1 MSSLTKKSS
10 IKKYKKTKM
19 GNFKIH
25 KYIYKMGFKLKMTNF
40 KNPFIISW

>member
-19 GNFKIH
+19 GGFKIG
-25 KYIYKMGFKLKMTNF
+25 KYIYKMSFKLKNGKF
-40 KNPFIISW
+40 